1 MRTDYIYDW
10 KAFNEKNGFTS
21 AQAFM
26 NIPETLLYMLYLYIV
41 YSQGTQLKATL
52 GSVKPHWLAQRSI
65 AGPAGALAAMVG
77 FVAAVMTLS
86 KTLLYCMQ
94 HVNFYVS

>member
-10 KAFNEKNGFTS
+10 KAFNENNGFKS

-26 NIPETLLYMLYLYIV
+26 NIPETLFYMLYLYVV

-52 GSVKPHWLAQRSI
+52 GTSRSDWLAQRSI
-65 AGPAGALAAMVG
+65 TGQAGALAAMAG
-77 FVAAVMTLS
+77 FVAALMTLS
-86 KTLLYCMQ
+86 KTLLYGM
-94 HVNFYVS
+94 